1 MSQGEGEKAVKIM
14 KRIARLNGREVILL
28 LQGTKYPIFFMLQV
42 PQSVYRSVMS
52 LCLKQKLEAAE
63 R

>member
-14 KRIARLNGREVILL
+14 KRIARLNGREVKSYFKAPKI
-28 LQGTKYPIFFMLQV
+28 PIFVTLQV

-52 LCLKQKLEAAE
+52 LCLKQKLEASE